1 MATQELTLDSRE
13 VAKMIEKRHDH
24 LIRDIAKYVLVID
37 MANQNDFSQP
47 NFGAAEEDDFSG
59 LNFELAED
67 EEGGT
72 IQAGKSLEYFI
83 PSFYVDAQ
91 GKTRPCYLC
100 TKKGCD
106 LIANKLTGDKGIRFT
121 VEYIERFEEMTRQLQ
136 QIDPYAATRQT
147 IGEVANLLHEMR
159 AIAKEGGISLAKTIE
174 SATEYLQAK
183 GEPFSNDIAK
193 MLAEREAVNQLSTR
207 QLTLFDNEE
216 KHPAQNL

>member
-121 VEYIERFEEMTRQLQ
+121 VEYIERFEEMTKQLQ
-136 QIDPYAATRQT
+136 QFNPYAATRQT
-147 IGEVANLLHEMR
+147 IGDVARFLHEVR
-159 AIAKEGGISLAKTIE
+159 LIAKEGGISLAKSMQ

-183 GEPFSNDIAK
+183 GEPLSDCLAK
-193 MLAEREAVNQLSTR
+193 MLLEKENAQQER
-207 QLTLFDNEE
+207 QLTLFD
-216 KHPAQNL
+216 AVDAGTV